1 MDFIRIQYWTIPG
14 QNVKVMPTT
23 QKNFGQNNE
32 KEFGIIMA
40 KEVTQEQIEMIE
52 EMVARA
58 QKAAAII
65 ETYDQARVDRLAQAV
80 AAALYD
86 LKVWAP
92 LCDEAVDE
100 THLGD
105 KVSKRN
111 KRNKLKLI
119 LRDCLRQPSVGIIEE
134 NKEKGLVK
142 YAKPVGV
149 IASLV
154 PTTNPCLTPAG
165 QGIYAVKAR
174 DVVIFSPHPRAK
186 KVTTKCV
193 NLMREALVKE
203 GAPADIF
210 QVIEEPSISVS
221 QELMKR
227 ANLVIA
233 TGGRPMVKSAYS
245 SGTPAFGSGAGN
257 ATEVIDETANT
268 PERIAEV
275 AMNCRISKTSDF
287 GSGCSCDGNIVCHAS
302 VYDDFVKALVK
313 EGAYIANADEAEKPK
328 LVMWDETGHRLP
340 DTVAIAPQKLAEKA
354 GFEIPAD
361 RKFIAVTGGGREN
374 IGKEHLFSSEKLTT
388 LMALF
393 KYDGEFENALDM
405 VRAIYEVGGKGHSCG
420 IYSFDDDHIHRLAM
434 MAPVSR
440 IMVRQP
446 NNKGNAG
453 SATNG
458 MPPTSSMGCG
468 TWGGN
473 IVSENIALKHY
484 MNTTWVARP
493 IPEDM
498 PSLQELF
505 GDFYKDGMDVE

>member
-1 MDFIRIQYWTIPG
+1 
-14 QNVKVMPTT
+14 
-23 QKNFGQNNE
+23 
-32 KEFGIIMA
+32 MA
-40 KEVTQEQIEMIE
+40 KEVTPEQIEMLE

-58 QKAAAII
+58 RKAAAVI
-65 ETYDQARVDRLAQAV
+65 ETYDQERVDHLCRAV
-80 AAALYD
+80 TAALYD
-86 LKVWAP
+86 LKAWAP

-100 THLGD
+100 TGLGD
-105 KVSKRN
+105 KITKRN

-119 LRDCLRQPSVGIIEE
+119 LRDCLRTKSVGAIEE
-134 NKEKGLVK
+134 IPEKGLVK

-165 QGIYAVKAR
+165 QVIYAIKAR
-174 DVVIFSPHPRAK
+174 DVIICSPHPRAK
-186 KVTTKCV
+186 VVTNKCIDIIRGV
-193 NLMREALVKE
+193 LVRE
-203 GAPADIF
+203 GAPADII
-210 QVIEEPSISVS
+210 QGIAQPSIALT

-227 ANLVIA
+227 CDLVIA

-245 SGTPAFGSGAGN
+245 SGTPAYGSGAGN
-257 ATEVIDETANT
+257 ATVIIDNTANT
-268 PERIAEV
+268 LERCKEA
-275 AMNCRISKTSDF
+275 AQNTRISKTSDF
-287 GSGCSCDGNIVCHAS
+287 GSGCSCDGNLVIHESA
-302 VYDDFVKALVK
+302 YDQMVECLKA
-313 EGAYIANADEAEKPK
+313 EGGYLATSEEAEKLK
-328 LVMWDETGHRLP
+328 LVMWDAEGHRLP
-340 DTVAIAPQKLAEKA
+340 QTVAVAPQKLAEAA
-354 GFEIPAD
+354 GFSIPDD
-361 RKFIAVTGGGREN
+361 RKFIMVTGDG
-374 IGKEHLFSSEKLTT
+374 IGKEHFFSSEKLTT
-388 LMALF
+388 LLALF
-393 KYDGEFENALDM
+393 KYEGEFENALDM
-405 VRAIYEVGGKGHSCG
+405 MRAIFEVGGKGHSCG
-420 IYSFDDDHIHRLAM
+420 IYSWDDDHIDRLGKA
-434 MAPVSR
+434 APVSR

-505 GDFYKDGMDVE
+505 GDFYRDGMDQESVN